1 MSEDEDHE
9 DAITIL
15 LAMCRLGCNDSAP
28 VDADCLDV
36 PLSSRTEAA
45 SSADAMACS
54 AAAMACSAAVDTSSA
69 AASTSM
75 APRASAAKSA
85 TSSVDGAEDAA
96 FTGPDSVEAA
106 HLATRALA
114 QIAEDD
120 WCREPL
126 VQKVCGAQ
134 PVSALAVTSY
144 IF

>member
-36 PLSSRTEAA
+36 PLSSRTKAA
-45 SSADAMACS
+45 SSAD
-54 AAAMACSAAVDTSSA
+54 AMACSAAVDTSSA
-69 AASTSM
+69 AAPTSM

-85 TSSVDGAEDAA
+85 TWSVDGAEDAA

-134 PVSALAVTSY
+134 PVSALAITSY

>member
-1 MSEDEDHE
+1 MSMSEDEDHE

-28 VDADCLDV
+28 VDADYLDV
-36 PLSSRTEAA
+36 PLSSRTKAA

-54 AAAMACSAAVDTSSA
+54 AAVATSSA
-69 AASTSM
+69 AASTSP
-75 APRASAAKSA
+75 APPHASAAKSA
-85 TSSVDGAEDAA
+85 TWSADGAEDAA
-96 FTGPDSVEAA
+96 FTRPDSVEAA

-126 VQKVCGAQ
+126 VQKVCAAQ
-134 PVSALAVTSY
+134 PVSTLAITSY

>member
-28 VDADCLDV
+28 VDADYLDV
-36 PLSSRTEAA
+36 PLSSRTKAA
-45 SSADAMACS
+45 SSAD
-54 AAAMACSAAVDTSSA
+54 AMACSAAVDTSSA

-85 TSSVDGAEDAA
+85 TWSVDGAEDAA

-134 PVSALAVTSY
+134 PVSALAITSY